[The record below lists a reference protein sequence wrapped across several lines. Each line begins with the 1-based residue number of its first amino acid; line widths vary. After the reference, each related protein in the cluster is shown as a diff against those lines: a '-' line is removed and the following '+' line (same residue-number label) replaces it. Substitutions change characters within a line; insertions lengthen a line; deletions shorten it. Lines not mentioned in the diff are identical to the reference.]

1 MEMES
6 TLLLSHLVLSVLYI
20 HPRWLSDYVEE
31 LLERAEQ
38 YKMNHGVD
46 METDIETP
54 YLRKTQLAEKLK
66 KRHED
71 KHQWFLNVKKRKL
84 LEKQEQES
92 KSTDEKTEKL

>member
-1 MEMES
+1 M
-6 TLLLSHLVLSVLYI
+6 
-20 HPRWLSDYVEE
+20 EE

-46 METDIETP
+46 MDTDIETP

-84 LEKQEQES
+84 MEKEQQES
-92 KSTDEKTEKL
+92 KAADKTTENL